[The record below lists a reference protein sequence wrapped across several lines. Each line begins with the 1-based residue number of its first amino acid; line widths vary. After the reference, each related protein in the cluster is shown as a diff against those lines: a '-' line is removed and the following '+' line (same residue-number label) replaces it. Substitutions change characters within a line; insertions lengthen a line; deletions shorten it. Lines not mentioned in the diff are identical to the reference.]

1 MLSVIINRNDPFSLD
16 EYVRYE
22 TDDLCALLQE
32 QFPIWPEHARI
43 YHMQVAED
51 CDVTPTDERSVA
63 HLATLEGNIYVVVY
77 PGDPGTLA
85 IVAIAVAVLSAA
97 AFLFLRPRLPD
108 MGSAPSSNNS
118 LSDRSN
124 KARPN
129 SRIPDIFGQVRSI
142 PDLIAVPYRVFE
154 NNVEVEIAYMCV
166 GRGEYELDDIR
177 DGDTF
182 LSSIAGAGATFYG
195 PNTSPNVGTPQLQIG
210 SSITQ
215 DLYSAVKLN
224 EVNGQTLKPLNANAY
239 KGINNVR
246 FVAPNVIEGFD
257 AGAGFDFTKVFGD
270 GQTITVANANYGGV
284 GSYISVNE
292 DVRFYSDKT
301 VEFQSFDP
309 STLFEI
315 GQSVQLSG
323 AIFTEGDLTI
333 DLSGTYTVASFP
345 TSSKMVLS

>member
-1 MLSVIINRNDPFSLD
+1 MLSVIITSNPFALE
-16 EYVRYE
+16 EYVLHE

-32 QFPIWPEHARI
+32 QFPVWPENARI

-51 CDVTPTDERSVA
+51 CDVTPTDERSIKR
-63 HLATLEGNIYVVVY
+63 LQQLEGTVYVVVY
-77 PGDPGTLA
+77 PGGPGTLA
-85 IVAIAVAVLSAA
+85 IVAIAIAVLSAA
-97 AFLFLRPRLPD
+97 AFLFLTPKLPD

-129 SRIPDIFGQVRSI
+129 ARIPDIFGQVRSI
-142 PDLIAVPYRVFE
+142 PDLIAMPYRVYE

-166 GRGEYELDDIR
+166 GRGSYELDDIR
-177 DGDTF
+177 DGDTY

-195 PNTSPNVGTPQLQIG
+195 PNTSPNYGTAQLQIG
-210 SSITQ
+210 SAITQ
-215 DLYSAVKLN
+215 DLYSVVKLN
-224 EVNGQTLKPLNANAY
+224 EVNGQTLKPPNANAY
-239 KGINNVR
+239 KGIGNVR
-246 FVAPNVIEGFD
+246 FVGPNIIEGFD
-257 AGAGFDFTKVFGD
+257 AGAGFDFTKVFDD
-270 GQTITVANANYGGV
+270 GQTLTIANASYGGV
-284 GSYISVNE
+284 GTYTSVNK

-315 GQSVQLSG
+315 GQSIQISG

-333 DLSGTYTVASFP
+333 DLSGTYTIASFP

>member
-1 MLSVIINRNDPFSLD
+1 MLSVIITSNPFELS
-16 EYVRYE
+16 EYVLYE
-22 TDDLCALLQE
+22 TDDLCLLLQE
-32 QFPIWPEHARI
+32 QFPVWPKNARI
-43 YHMQVAED
+43 YHGNVAED
-51 CDVTPTDERSVA
+51 CDVTPTDERSVTN
-63 HLATLEGNIYVVVY
+63 LSTLEGTVYVVVY

-85 IVAIAVAVLSAA
+85 IIAIAVAVLSAA
-97 AFLFLRPRLPD
+97 AFLFLTPKLPD

-142 PDLIAVPYRVFE
+142 PDLIAMPYRVYE
-154 NNVEVEIAYMCV
+154 NNVEIEIAYMCV

-177 DGDTF
+177 DGDTY

-195 PNTSPNVGTPQLQIG
+195 PNSSPNSGSPQLQIG

-224 EVNGQTLKPLNANAY
+224 EVNGQTLKPPNSNAI
-239 KGINNVR
+239 KGSGNIR
-246 FVAPNVIEGFD
+246 FNTPNIIEG
-257 AGAGFDFTKVFGD
+257 AGVDFTDKFEE
-270 GQTITVANANYGGV
+270 GQTLIVGNASYGGV
-284 GSYISVNE
+284 ASYTSTNK

-301 VEFQSFDP
+301 LEFQSFDP

-315 GQSVQLSG
+315 GQQIEISG
-323 AIFTEGDLTI
+323 AVFAEGSLVI
-333 DLSGTYTVASFP
+333 DLSGTYTVLSFP